1 MMSRQLG
8 NLPKPGRVLARTL
21 NLLGHCWGTR
31 HGWGT
36 MHGWGLVGA
45 GTVGQIR
52 EGNNENTKE
61 IWGTV
66 RYCRDVLI
74 LIYQY

>member
-8 NLPKPGRVLARTL
+8 NLPKRDRVLARTL
-21 NLLGHCWGTR
+21 NLLGHC
-31 HGWGT
+31 WGT

-52 EGNNENTKE
+52 EGNNKKYNREMGQG
-61 IWGTV
+61 WGMV
-66 RYCRDVLI
+66 EDNLGRN
-74 LIYQY
+74 Q